1 MKTCTRFADMK
12 AGYERDIAFLR
23 GHAAR
28 HEGSTAAKAS
38 TRHAWGVKQNMAR
51 ALAKHFER
59 CPLCR

>member
-38 TRHAWGVKQNMAR
+38 TRHAWA
-51 ALAKHFER
+51 
-59 CPLCR
+59 